1 MTTKRIS
8 IPVVSDDGLSAALS
22 PHFGRAPF
30 HVILEE
36 DGAVGALLKGD
47 PEAGGKGLPL
57 ESLATLGVGTVI
69 CPGLGRGAHNRLASS
84 GIEVLFCGASTV
96 GEALAQYRAGLL
108 KPVTEEMREAHDR
121 ERVAGRRGL
130 RGGGHCAEM
139 DGEGHPNGECH
150 RNGHGGRRCCGEE
163 GGGHGRGKGRCCGHH
178 GQIQA

>member
-8 IPVVSDDGLSAALS
+8 IPVVSDDGPSARVS

-36 DGAVGALLKGD
+36 DGAVVALLKGD

-57 ESLATLGVGTVI
+57 ESLAALGVGTVI

-84 GIEVLFCGASTV
+84 GIAALYSEAPTAD
-96 GEALAQYRAGLL
+96 EALAQYRAGLL
-108 KPVTEEMREAHDR
+108 QPVTEEMLEAHDR
-121 ERVAGRRGL
+121 ERAAGRRGL
-130 RGGGHCAEM
+130 RGGSHCAEK

-150 RNGHGGRRCCGEE
+150 RHGHGRRCCEEE
-163 GGGHGRGKGRCCGHH
+163 GGGQGRGKNRCCRRH